1 MPSNQVNFE
10 NLHIN
15 PFYNESFSGAKDERV
30 PDENFFNEVDTQN
43 FYFPNK
49 IERFLS
55 EKQDS
60 EILRQSM

>member
-30 PDENFFNEVDTQN
+30 PDENFFNEVNTQN
-43 FYFPNK
+43 FLFPNK
-49 IERFLS
+49 IESLIS
-55 EKQDS
+55 EK
-60 EILRQSM
+60 